1 MVLKAGDS
9 LPLPLFLQGLI
20 LRDVFLLNI
29 LSIAFELMEYT
40 LACQL
45 PNFGECWWD
54 HVSDTRLL
62 LTLPWSPASF
72 PGCGLGMRLWSFLP
86 LIAHT
91 SHTKVLFPRQQGE
104 GGAWKQGYTCVI
116 VGKVESKPIKQHTC
130 THTTHTQ
137 WILDFLLCN
146 GLGIWLGMKTCEY
159 LEMKTYYWKG
169 LWKIPTFK

>member
-1 MVLKAGDS
+1 MALKAGDS
-9 LPLPLFLQGLI
+9 FPLPLFLQGLI

-62 LTLPWSPASF
+62 LTLHWSPASF
-72 PGCGLGMRLWSFLP
+72 PGGGLGMRLWSFLP

-104 GGAWKQGYTCVI
+104 GGAWKYGYTCYC
-116 VGKVESKPIKQHTC
+116 GKSWEQAYQTTHMHTQC
-130 THTTHTQ
+130 THNTHTVDT
-137 WILDFLLCN
+137 WFSV
-146 GLGIWLGMKTCEY
+146 M
-159 LEMKTYYWKG
+159 
-169 LWKIPTFK
+169 